1 MRVIYYKNK
10 DEWKNRAS
18 KLKSKESFI
27 HDDFIDKDGHAT
39 DGKSG
44 RLTIDILP
52 KIIDSIFVRQKEL
65 RKKLNDNSI
74 NFEELKEMLR
84 GSA

>member
-18 KLKSKESFI
+18 KLKAKESFI
-27 HDDFIDKDGHAT
+27 HDDFIDKNGNAT
-39 DGKSG
+39 DGNSG
-44 RLTIDILP
+44 RLTIDIIPNVKDP
-52 KIIDSIFVRQKEL
+52 KLVRRKEL

-74 NFEELKEMLR
+74 NFDELKEMLR
-84 GSA
+84 G

>member
-18 KLKSKESFI
+18 KLKAKESFI
-27 HDDFIDKDGHAT
+27 HDDFIDKNGNAT
-39 DGKSG
+39 DGNSG
-44 RLTIDILP
+44 RLTIDIIPNVKDP
-52 KIIDSIFVRQKEL
+52 KLVRRKEL

-74 NFEELKEMLR
+74 NFDKLKEMLR
-84 GSA
+84 G